1 MAEPAGTV
9 LESSPRPADVAPA
22 VSSWDALV
30 AAASA
35 CTACGLARSRTRV
48 VPGVCPPGA
57 RLLLVGEAPGAQEDA
72 AGVPFVGRS
81 GEVLDRLLAEAG
93 LDRSGVA
100 VCNVVKC
107 RPPANRPP
115 RRGEMSTCR
124 PWLDRQVELVDPAV
138 LVTLG
143 ATALAWALG
152 PTARLADL
160 HGRVRP
166 LGGRRL
172 VPTYHPAAA
181 IRFGPR
187 GAPLA
192 ALRADLRVAAGLL
205 AG

>member
-1 MAEPAGTV
+1 MSAQPV
-9 LESSPRPADVAPA
+9 DLAP
-22 VSSWDALV
+22 SLPSWASLV
-30 AAASA
+30 AAASG
-35 CTACGLARSRTRV
+35 CTACPLAESRTRV
-48 VPGVCPPGA
+48 VPGVYPVGA

-72 AGVPFVGRS
+72 TGVPFVGRS
-81 GEVLDRLLAEAG
+81 GELLDQLLAAAG
-93 LDRSGVA
+93 LDRATLA

-115 RRGEMSTCR
+115 RRAEVATCR
-124 PWLDRQVELVDPAV
+124 PWLDRQVDLIDPAV

-152 PTARLADL
+152 PGVRLADV
-160 HGRVRP
+160 HGSVVDI
-166 LGGRRL
+166 GGRAL

-192 ALRADLRVAAGLL
+192 ALRADLAVAAGLL
-205 AG
+205 RG